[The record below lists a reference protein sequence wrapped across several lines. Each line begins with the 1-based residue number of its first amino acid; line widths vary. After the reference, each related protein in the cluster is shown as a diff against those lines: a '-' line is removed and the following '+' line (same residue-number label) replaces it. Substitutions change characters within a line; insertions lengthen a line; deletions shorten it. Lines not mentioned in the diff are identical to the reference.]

1 MNIKPI
7 IAAVC
12 LAASISFAAGY
23 SAARS
28 DYLVNQFNAA
38 IESGCMDSGGLLPTD
53 YCLETYS
60 DFVGMVDADY
70 GRGN

>member
-12 LAASISFAAGY
+12 CAASISFAAGY

-28 DYLVNQFNAA
+28 DYLADQFSNAV
-38 IESGCMDSGGLLPTD
+38 ESGCMDSGGLIPTD

-70 GRGN
+70 RKGN